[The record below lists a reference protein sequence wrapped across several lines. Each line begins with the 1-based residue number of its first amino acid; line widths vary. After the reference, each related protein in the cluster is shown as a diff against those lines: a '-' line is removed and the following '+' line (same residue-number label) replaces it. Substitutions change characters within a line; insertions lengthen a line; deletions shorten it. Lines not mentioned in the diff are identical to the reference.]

1 MSMSVAAV
9 PTPRSRTRNAGA
21 AAGDVRAV
29 MWPLQCPAARREAG
43 PVRARRSAFEW
54 VAKLQRAFPGDE
66 RAVWTQ
72 TSLAALVDAAA
83 QSPEAADAAYFTLE
97 AMHGAVSPG
106 LRGTAGFGVLGT
118 RGILSLSHGTLKS

>member
-1 MSMSVAAV
+1 M
-9 PTPRSRTRNAGA
+9 
-21 AAGDVRAV
+21 
-29 MWPLQCPAARREAG
+29 
-43 PVRARRSAFEW
+43 RRSAFEW

-97 AMHGAVSPG
+97 GMHGAVRPEPV
-106 LRGTAGFGVLGT
+106 GTACDLAAPGSIEKGTESLG
-118 RGILSLSHGTLKS
+118 S

>member
-1 MSMSVAAV
+1 MACCSALYKE
-9 PTPRSRTRNAGA
+9 PTRNACTA
-21 AAGDVRAV
+21 SGDMRMVVWR
-29 MWPLQCPAARREAG
+29 LQCPAARCMIG
-43 PVRARRSAFEW
+43 PSPVRRSAFEW

-97 AMHGAVSPG
+97 GMHSAVRP
-106 LRGTAGFGVLGT
+106 TP
-118 RGILSLSHGTLKS
+118 IGTLGFRVQGC

>member
-1 MSMSVAAV
+1 MPAV
-9 PTPRSRTRNAGA
+9 R
-21 AAGDVRAV
+21 
-29 MWPLQCPAARREAG
+29 CEAG
-43 PVRARRSAFEW
+43 VLLVCRTAFEW

-97 AMHGAVSPG
+97 GMHGAVSPINTSPQCYSSP
-106 LRGTAGFGVLGT
+106 RPLGT
-118 RGILSLSHGTLKS
+118 RVRHWLQGTATARYASL